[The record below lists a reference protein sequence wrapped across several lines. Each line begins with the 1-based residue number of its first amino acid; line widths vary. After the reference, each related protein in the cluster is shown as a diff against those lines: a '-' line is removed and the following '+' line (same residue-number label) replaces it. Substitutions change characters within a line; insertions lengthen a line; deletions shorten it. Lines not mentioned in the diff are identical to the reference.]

1 MKAPFLWRVSRHVAG
16 GTLCC
21 ALASLASAQSIPT
34 PSFAPPAQR
43 TLSLTEA
50 AEAAWQRAVRAREVD
65 GQALR
70 ARADRAAA
78 DSLWAAPP
86 VVELSHRDDRL
97 QTAAG
102 RRETEVGLVWPM
114 WLPGQRSARG
124 AAVDADIDLAQ
135 AAVQAGRLFVAGQ
148 VRDAA
153 WTLVG
158 QRADV
163 DLADDHAR
171 YLQNVA
177 NDVDRRVSA
186 GDLAHADALA
196 ARAELL
202 AAQAAQ
208 SSARQ
213 RFEASRAQ
221 WRVLTGLDDGADP
234 AEAAA
239 APQRPGFATHPDGRV
254 ALLAAARAR
263 ARLDLVNTSRRDPPE
278 IILRTRQETPGR
290 SDSSLNSIGI
300 GVRIPL
306 GTDSR
311 NLPLQAA
318 ALAELNVAETT
329 VQRLQE
335 RIDAD
340 IAIARANLDS
350 VTLQLDAERA
360 RASLLRERAGLLDSA
375 FKAGETPL
383 PELLRALAAAAQA
396 ENGLARQQAA
406 LGLARA
412 RLQQAFGIL
421 P

>member
-1 MKAPFLWRVSRHVAG
+1 VSRRIAG
-16 GTLCC
+16 GALCC
-21 ALASLASAQSIPT
+21 ALAGVAGAQSVSSPLPAPAPA
-34 PSFAPPAQR
+34 PSAQR
-43 TLSLTEA
+43 TTTPLADA
-50 AEAAWQRAVRAREVD
+50 AEAAWQRAVRAQEVD

-70 ARADRAAA
+70 ARADRAVA

-97 QTAAG
+97 HTAAG
-102 RRETEVGLVWPM
+102 RRETEVGLVWPI

-124 AAVDADIDLAQ
+124 AAADTEIDLAR
-135 AAVQAGRLFVAGQ
+135 AAVQAGRLFFAGL

-153 WTLVG
+153 WTLAG

-163 DLADDHAR
+163 DLADDHVR

-177 NDVDRRVSA
+177 SDVDRRVQA
-186 GDLAHADALA
+186 GDLARADALA
-196 ARAELL
+196 ARAEWL
-202 AAQAAQ
+202 AAQAALA
-208 SSARQ
+208 SARQ
-213 RFEASRAQ
+213 RYEASRAQ
-221 WRVLTGLDDGADP
+221 WRVLTGLEDSADP
-234 AEAAA
+234 AESSP
-239 APQRPGFATHPDGRV
+239 APQRVAFGDHPDARV

-263 ARLDLVNTSRRDPPE
+263 ARLDLVNVSRRDPPE
-278 IILRTRQETPGR
+278 VILRTRQETPGR
-290 SDSSLNSIGI
+290 AESSLNSIGI

-306 GTDSR
+306 GTNSR

-329 VQRLQE
+329 VLRVQE

-340 IAIARANLDS
+340 IAIARASLDS
-350 VTLQLDAERA
+350 VSRQLDAERA
-360 RASLLRERAGLLDSA
+360 RASLLRERAGLLDTA

-396 ENGLARQQAA
+396 DNSLARQQAA

-412 RLQQAFGIL
+412 RLQHALGIL

>member
-1 MKAPFLWRVSRHVAG
+1 
-16 GTLCC
+16 
-21 ALASLASAQSIPT
+21 
-34 PSFAPPAQR
+34 
-43 TLSLTEA
+43 
-50 AEAAWQRAVRAREVD
+50 
-65 GQALR
+65 
-70 ARADRAAA
+70 
-78 DSLWAAPP
+78 

-124 AAVDADIDLAQ
+124 AAADTEIDLAQ
-135 AAVQAGRLFVAGQ
+135 AAVQAGRLFFAGL

-153 WTLVG
+153 WTLAG

-163 DLADDHAR
+163 DLADDHVR

-177 NDVDRRVSA
+177 NDVDRRVQA
-186 GDLAHADALA
+186 GDLARADALA
-196 ARAELL
+196 ARAEWL

-208 SSARQ
+208 ASARQ
-213 RFEASRAQ
+213 RYETSRAQ
-221 WRVLTGLDDGADP
+221 WRVLTGLEDSADP
-234 AEAAA
+234 TESSP
-239 APQRPGFATHPDGRV
+239 APQRVAFDDHPDARV

-263 ARLDLVNTSRRDPPE
+263 ARLDLVNVSRRDPPE
-278 IILRTRQETPGR
+278 VILRTRQETPGR
-290 SDSSLNSIGI
+290 AESLLNSIGI

-318 ALAELNVAETT
+318 ALADLNVAETT
-329 VQRLQE
+329 VLRVQE

-340 IAIARANLDS
+340 IAMARASLDS
-350 VTLQLDAERA
+350 VSRQLDAERA
-360 RASLLRERAGLLDSA
+360 RASLLRERAGLLDTA

-396 ENGLARQQAA
+396 DNSLARQQAA

-412 RLQQAFGIL
+412 RLQHAFGIL